1 MEPFDIRTRKMKR
14 LKKKISIFVVLLLAA
29 IILNIMLG
37 ATAVQ
42 AGTGEVL
49 ILGSTVTGGM
59 SSAEAQA
66 VIAAGKTPVVVDDAT
81 WSSMT
86 ASQFASYDGIV
97 LGDPTCVEHSNPVPQ
112 ANASVWGPVINGN
125 VIIIGSDPV
134 YHRASQ
140 SGAQKL
146 IDQGI
151 AFALNEPGKTGGYLD
166 LSCSYHW
173 SPPGTPVPE
182 LDGINGGGFTVV
194 GANQLPGLNDVHIVA
209 THPALAG
216 LTDADLSNWSNSV
229 HEGFQSWPIQFEVLA
244 IAKDPSGS
252 YTATDGTVGYPY
264 ILARGKS
271 LQVISDISLSPET
284 GVNPVGT
291 SHTLTATVTKDS
303 PAPGTP
309 VSGKNV
315 EFTVIA
321 GPHAGTSGVGITDDN
336 GVATFT
342 YTGTSTGIDTI
353 EATFVDDNGLTQRSN
368 RVTKEWIASCA
379 RPALSLICPTG
390 DKVYWAGYGD
400 YTAGLLSVEYGIANG
415 ANDATNV
422 QLVNIATTS
431 GVSLAT
437 GIPVAM
443 GNIAAGTSASAT
455 VKFNVPSGVVSFK
468 SVVFV
473 SAQDACGNTYNYP
486 K

>member
-1 MEPFDIRTRKMKR
+1 M
-14 LKKKISIFVVLLLAA
+14 VLLLTAVG
-29 IILNIMLG
+29 LNIMLG
-37 ATAVQ
+37 ATAAQ
-42 AGTGEVL
+42 AATGEVL
-49 ILGSTVTGGM
+49 ILDSTVTGGM
-59 SSAEAQA
+59 NSAEAQA

-86 ASQFASYDGIV
+86 ASQFAAYDAIV
-97 LGDPTCVEHSNPVPQ
+97 LGDPTCVQNCNLVAQ
-112 ANASVWGPVINGN
+112 ANANVWGPVINGN

-134 YHRASQ
+134 FHRASRP
-140 SGAQKL
+140 GAQKL

-151 AFALNEPGKTGGYLD
+151 AFAVNEPGKTGGYLD
-166 LSCSYHW
+166 LSCWYHF
-173 SPPGTPVPE
+173 SPPGTPVPA

-244 IAKDPSGS
+244 IARDPSGS

-291 SHTLTATVTKDS
+291 PHTLTATVTKDT

-321 GPHAGTSGVGITDDN
+321 GPHAGTSGVSTTDDN

-342 YTGTSTGIDTI
+342 YTGTSAGTDTI
-353 EATFVDDNGLTQRSN
+353 EATFVDESGLTQRSN
-368 RVTKEWIASCA
+368 RVTKEWKACT

-390 DKVYWAGYGD
+390 DKVYWASYGD
-400 YTAGLLSVEYGIANG
+400 YTAGLLSVEFGIANG
-415 ANDATNV
+415 AGDAANV
-422 QLVNIATTS
+422 LIVNIATTN
-431 GVSLAT
+431 GVTLAS
-437 GIPVAM
+437 GIPVAV
-443 GNIAAGTSASAT
+443 GNIAAGSSASAT

-468 SVVFV
+468 SVVFA